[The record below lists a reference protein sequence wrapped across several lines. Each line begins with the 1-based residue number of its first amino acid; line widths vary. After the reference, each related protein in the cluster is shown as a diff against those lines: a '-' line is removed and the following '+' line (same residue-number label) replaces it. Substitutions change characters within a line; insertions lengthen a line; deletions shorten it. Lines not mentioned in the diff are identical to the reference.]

1 MCNINAVTDS
11 HLPTGLLVGVQV
23 STGVLGQVVATH
35 EAAVAH
41 GAGKALLSR
50 VGSTVA

>member
-1 MCNINAVTDS
+1 MCNITAVTDS
-11 HLPTGLLVGVQV
+11 HLPTGHLLGGQV

-41 GAGKALLSR
+41 GAGETLLSR